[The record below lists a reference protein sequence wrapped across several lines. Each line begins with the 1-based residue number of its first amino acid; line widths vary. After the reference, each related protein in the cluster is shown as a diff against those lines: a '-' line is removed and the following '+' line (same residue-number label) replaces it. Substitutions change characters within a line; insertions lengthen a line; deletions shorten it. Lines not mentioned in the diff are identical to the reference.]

1 MTRIINRPADVTT
14 GPGGVPVSFRLGGG
28 TRLQVREVFDQW
40 CEAGRWW
47 EQESEQ
53 VTYRV
58 ATIDGGLF
66 ELTWVPVQKRWY
78 LYKAYD

>member
-14 GPGGVPVSFRLGGG
+14 GPGGVPVSFRLDGP
-28 TRLQVREVFDQW
+28 RVQVREVLDSW

-53 VTYRV
+53 LTYRV
-58 ATIDGGLF
+58 TTTGGGLF
-66 ELTWVPVQKRWY
+66 ELTWVPARKRWY
-78 LYKAYD
+78 LYRFR